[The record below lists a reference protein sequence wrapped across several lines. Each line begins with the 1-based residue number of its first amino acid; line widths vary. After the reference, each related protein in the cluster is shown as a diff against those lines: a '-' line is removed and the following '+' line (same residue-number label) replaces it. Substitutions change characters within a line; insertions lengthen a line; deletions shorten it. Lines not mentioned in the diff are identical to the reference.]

1 MQLYFIRHGQSEN
14 NLLWEQTGSGEGRS
28 EDPHLTEIG
37 RKQADQLAR
46 FLSNGVSSPLEEIEL
61 DFQNTEGFGLT
72 HLYTSLMVRA
82 VETGVPIARASHLPL
97 LAWEDAHEWGGIYLD
112 DPETGEPVGQSGHDR
127 VYFQAHYPE
136 LVLPETLR
144 EDGWWSRPFEEP
156 EQVAARVERFLTTLI
171 ARHGGTDDRVAVIS
185 HGGFYNNMVRVL
197 LKLPDDGTHNW
208 FILNNAAM
216 TRVDIHA
223 DGIDWAYMNRSDYL
237 PRTLIT

>member
-1 MQLYFIRHGQSEN
+1 
-14 NLLWEQTGSGEGRS
+14 
-28 EDPHLTEIG
+28 
-37 RKQADQLAR
+37 
-46 FLSNGVSSPLEEIEL
+46 
-61 DFQNTEGFGLT
+61 
-72 HLYTSLMVRA
+72 
-82 VETGVPIARASHLPL
+82 
-97 LAWEDAHEWGGIYLD
+97 
-112 DPETGEPVGQSGHDR
+112 
-127 VYFQAHYPE
+127 
-136 LVLPETLR
+136 VLPETLR

-223 DGIDWAYMNRSDYL
+223 DGIDW
-237 PRTLIT
+237 PT